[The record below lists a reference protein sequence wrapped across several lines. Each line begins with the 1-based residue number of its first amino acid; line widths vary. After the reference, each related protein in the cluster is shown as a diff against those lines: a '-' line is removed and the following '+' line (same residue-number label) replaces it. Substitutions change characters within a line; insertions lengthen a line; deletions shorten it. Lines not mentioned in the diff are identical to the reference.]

1 MKKLLLLCSILTSF
15 LASEAQTTKSHS
27 KKSKRPVI
35 SKEAIVQ
42 ARLDSLETARQL
54 RIDSMVI
61 TQFHIDSVRKL
72 NDSLAYVKQQQER
85 MAWKEA
91 KLRETDSINKEHVKM
106 LSKEHE
112 KSLTIQRQRETIN
125 KTAKLNDYQGQ
136 QVDYINQTFFGKA
149 QTIKEDPA
157 IPEDKKKLELAKLN
171 DERKSRLQTLIGKS
185 KEKKFEKVRKAHP
198 NANDS
203 EVQWIN
209 EVDGVAK
216 N

>member
-1 MKKLLLLCSILTSF
+1 M
-15 LASEAQTTKSHS
+15 
-27 KKSKRPVI
+27 
-35 SKEAIVQ
+35 Q
-42 ARLDSLETARQL
+42 ARLDSLETARQM

-61 TQFHIDSVRKL
+61 SQFRIDSVRKL
-72 NDSLAYVKQQQER
+72 NDSLSYVKQQAES

-91 KLRETDSINKEHVKM
+91 KNRETDSINKEHVKM
-106 LSKEHE
+106 LSKEQA

-136 QVDYINQTFFGKA
+136 QVNYINQTFFGKA

-157 IPEDKKKLELAKLN
+157 IPEDQKKLQLAKLN
-171 DERKSRLQTLIGKS
+171 DERKSRLQTIIGKS

-198 NANDS
+198 NTNDS

-209 EVDGVAK
+209 EVEGIVK